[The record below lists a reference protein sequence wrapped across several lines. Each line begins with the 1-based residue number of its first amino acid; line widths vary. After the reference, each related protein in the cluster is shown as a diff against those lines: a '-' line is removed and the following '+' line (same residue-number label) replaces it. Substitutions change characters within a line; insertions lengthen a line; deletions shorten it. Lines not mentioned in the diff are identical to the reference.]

1 MNFLNTIVYKR
12 KLSKTKK
19 HFGFRLYKPTIWTA
33 LVLTNLQFSKELS
46 KGKPFV
52 ICEIQVNLKSTSY
65 IEATNKHIQ
74 DVIVNHDI
82 IRSLTEE
89 NTRKSSA
96 ILIDK
101 LIDWID

>member
-1 MNFLNTIVYKR
+1 MNFLNTIVYKG

-52 ICEIQVNLKSTSY
+52 ICEIQVNLNLKKKRS
-65 IEATNKHIQ
+65 EFK
-74 DVIVNHDI
+74 VN
-82 IRSLTEE
+82 
-89 NTRKSSA
+89 
-96 ILIDK
+96 LIYRGYK
-101 LIDWID
+101 